1 MSWLLAALGLLAL
14 AFTPIVGHYSN
25 GPLHGVYAFFSVT
38 IATVLLVGA
47 AIVNAIVR
55 TSRNKRT
62 EADEED
68 AVEPPRR
75 RL

>member
-14 AFTPIVGHYSN
+14 ALTPIVGHYLN
-25 GPLHGVYAFFSVT
+25 GPLHGVYALFSVT